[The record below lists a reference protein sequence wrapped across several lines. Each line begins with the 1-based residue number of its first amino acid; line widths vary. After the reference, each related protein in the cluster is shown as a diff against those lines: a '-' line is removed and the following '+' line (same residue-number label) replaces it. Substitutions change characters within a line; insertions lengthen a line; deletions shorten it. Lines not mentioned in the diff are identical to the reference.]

1 MGDELSRDFPI
12 LQPLDQTTPMND
24 PTILEHNR
32 VILCH
37 FDSYSTALLFARYA
51 GSVLTP
57 APLPEG
63 AVPMPLP
70 GNEQHTP
77 GAVLAALVAQ
87 HGLDPTQL
95 SLDDDFQAWM
105 SSDRGPI
112 RIHLAR
118 FTTFDAPRQTI
129 EPLGGVFKPISELR
143 GLPMIE
149 LNLLRQVFNLIMGG
163 G

>member
-1 MGDELSRDFPI
+1 
-12 LQPLDQTTPMND
+12 MND
-24 PTILEHNR
+24 RAILDHHR

-51 GSVLTP
+51 GSVLAP

-63 AVPMPLP
+63 AIAMPVP
-70 GNEQHTP
+70 GDAGERHTP
-77 GAVLAALVAQ
+77 SAVLAALVAR

-149 LNLLRQVFNLIMGG
+149 LNLLRQIFNLIMGG

>member
-1 MGDELSRDFPI
+1 
-12 LQPLDQTTPMND
+12 MNA
-24 PTILEHNR
+24 PTILDHNR

-37 FDSYSTALLFARYA
+37 FDNYSTALLFARY
-51 GSVLTP
+51 GSGVLAP
-57 APLPEG
+57 APLPE
-63 AVPMPLP
+63 AASAMPAP
-70 GNEQHTP
+70 GDVTERHTP
-77 GAVLAALVAQ
+77 SAVLAALVAQ

-118 FTTFDAPRQTI
+118 FTTFDAPRQAI
-129 EPLGGVFKPISELR
+129 EPHGGVFKAISELR